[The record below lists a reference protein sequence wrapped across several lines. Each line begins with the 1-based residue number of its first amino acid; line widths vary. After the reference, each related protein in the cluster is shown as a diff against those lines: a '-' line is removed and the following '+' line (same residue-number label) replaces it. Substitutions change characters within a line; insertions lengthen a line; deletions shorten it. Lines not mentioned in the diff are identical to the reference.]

1 MRKLVEAVPLQFRI
15 LYRQF
20 LLRVIDLEALSI
32 DADIPRFLGQFAS
45 ILVFISV
52 IVALGLLMGYG
63 SVATKPAA
71 LLRFTWTMEQG
82 LISGTMLVVGL
93 IAVITWDAT
102 FPDRKDV
109 MVLSPLPVSASTVLL
124 AKVSASIAMLGLAT
138 LALNFATGIACPLA
152 LAAQQRSHWGFFRS
166 FSAYWFTM
174 IAACVLIYCAVLTIQ
189 GVSALLLPRRL
200 FLRLSA
206 MLQLLAFGLVL
217 GGYFLQPSIT
227 ALAAMEAPAN
237 RSVLAWSP
245 SFWLFALL
253 NQLNGS
259 LPPSLAWVAHRAWI
273 ALAVVLLTSSG
284 SLFLC
289 YLRTMKK
296 IAEAPDLVA
305 GTRSLKWAHNFRSSV
320 RTAIVLFSIRS
331 LARSRQHR
339 LAFAFYAAVIAS
351 MASYWAHIE
360 ITSKGPLPINAD
372 LLIATYMMMA
382 LAVFGLRSVF
392 ALPISLKANWV
403 LRLTQL
409 RPSEH
414 YMAATRSALLLMA
427 VIPAWLVSALLMLS
441 VAPWRQGAVHLL
453 ILALVGWLLAE
464 VSLIG
469 FYKVPF
475 TCSYLPGKVHFQVIF
490 ACFLLLLYVFAMT
503 VSDYELPS
511 LNNPIRGLGMIVAA
525 AALALGVSA
534 FNRKRAKSATLYFEE
549 NSPEAITTLG
559 VASIRTSTEKKE
571 VGLRRS

>member
-1 MRKLVEAVPLQFRI
+1 MRKLVDVVPLQFRI

-20 LLRVIDLEALSI
+20 LMRVIDLEALSI

-45 ILVFISV
+45 TLVFISV

-71 LLRFTWTMEQG
+71 LLRFTWTIEQG

-93 IAVITWDAT
+93 IAVITWDST

-109 MVLSPLPVSASTVLL
+109 MVLSPLPVPARTILL
-124 AKVSASIAMLGLAT
+124 AKVSASVGILGLAT
-138 LALNFATGIACPLA
+138 LALNFATGIAGPLV
-152 LAAQQRSHWGFFRS
+152 LAAEQPSHWGFFRS

-189 GVSALLLPRRL
+189 GVTALLLPRRL

-206 MLQLLAFGLVL
+206 VLQLLAFGLVL

-227 ALAAMEAPAN
+227 PLAAMEASAN
-237 RSVLAWSP
+237 HSLLAWSP
-245 SFWLFALL
+245 SFWLFAVL
-253 NQLNGS
+253 NHFNGS

-284 SLFLC
+284 SLLLC

-296 IAEAPDLVA
+296 IAEAPDLVS
-305 GTRSLKWAHNFRSSV
+305 GTRSLKWAHNFGGSV
-320 RTAIVLFSIRS
+320 RTAIVFFSIRS

-339 LAFAFYAAVIAS
+339 LAFAFYAAIIVA
-351 MASYWAHIE
+351 MAFYWAHIE
-360 ITSKGPLPINAD
+360 IASKGPLLLNAAF
-372 LLIATYMMMA
+372 LIATYMMMA

-409 RPSEH
+409 HPSEQ
-414 YMAATRSALLLMA
+414 YMEATRTALLLMA
-427 VIPAWLVSALLMLS
+427 VIPAWLVSALLMVS
-441 VAPWRQGAVHLL
+441 VSPWRQGAVHLV

-490 ACFLLLLYVFAMT
+490 ASFLLLLYVFAMT

-511 LNNPIRGLGMIVAA
+511 LNTPMRCLEMIVSA

-534 FNRKRAKSATLYFEE
+534 FNRNRAKSATLYFEE
-549 NSPEAITTLG
+549 NSPETITSLG
-559 VASIRTSTEKKE
+559 VASLRILREKNE
-571 VGLRRS
+571 VGLRRN